1 MGVFY
6 MTTKKHAVLDHPI
19 LAYALFALLVM
30 FVSSMFSSFIDTP
43 LAYVIPG
50 YGTELAVGDYKM
62 MTASGVGAAIG
73 AVLCVVLFRLIFMK
87 EFNGMLK
94 GKDLLMGLLFLLPFL
109 VFHYAGSIVSWV
121 QFGTASIFIAFLR
134 ATAPGFME
142 EIAFRGLGVANY
154 MRVKNNDA
162 GIIKIFWIS
171 SFVFGFVH
179 MLNFFAGAPLLISL
193 IQSVYAMGIGMALC
207 AVYLRTGTLWPT
219 IIAHLTV
226 DFMEFIRADLGSS
239 GGVMLGMGIG
249 DWITIAAGAFAAFW
263 GLYLIRKSK
272 RQEIIDLW
280 NEKWPK
286 AEETAA
292 A

>member
-1 MGVFY
+1 MK
-6 MTTKKHAVLDHPI
+6 TKKHAVLDHPI
-19 LAYALFALLVM
+19 LAYALFALLVVI
-30 FVSSMFSSFIDTP
+30 VSSTASTLIDTP
-43 LAYVIPG
+43 LAYVLPG
-50 YGTELAVGDYKM
+50 YGSELEYNGIKVM
-62 MTASGVGAAIG
+62 SASGVGTAVG
-73 AVLCVVLFRLIFMK
+73 AVLCVLIFWLIFRK
-87 EFNGMLK
+87 EFNGMLR
-94 GKDLLMGLLFLLPFL
+94 GKYLLTGLLLLLPFL
-109 VFHYAGSIVSWV
+109 IFHYSGSVVSWV
-121 QFGTASIFIAFLR
+121 QFGTASVFIAFLR

-154 MRVKNNDA
+154 MRVKNNDS

-171 SFVFGFVH
+171 SAVFGFVH
-179 MLNFFAGAPLLISL
+179 MLNVFAGAPLLISI
-193 IQSVYAMGIGMALC
+193 IQSVYAMGVGMTLC
-207 AVYLRTGTLWPT
+207 AVYLRTGNLWTT

-272 RQEIIDLW
+272 RQEIIELW